1 MELTTEE
8 KLLALRLGFDE
19 AVLRIVKSELQKPL
33 EPFKKY
39 ISPDDGSEYILSSE
53 DVGLFVS
60 KSLVVEL
67 ADKYAGMW
75 NPNYVELIH
84 RIRSIIAPFGYL
96 AFLVEP
102 FGHPSLAV
110 MNTLDQYEIIRVMET
125 RGWDFDFDDKQW
137 LAEDLIEKLRQW
149 EQFCKFNV
157 IGAGNDNIKL
167 EFETLPLDLI
177 AFAEQINHLCW
188 EIDQI
193 YGIDSYCREPL
204 EIKRSAEQLAR
215 IMRETH
221 TVYLWWD

>member
-33 EPFKKY
+33 EPFKRY
-39 ISPDDGSEYILSSE
+39 ISADDGSEYILSSE
-53 DVGLFVS
+53 DVGLFVR

-67 ADKYAGMW
+67 ADKYTGMW
-75 NPNYVELIH
+75 KPNYVELIH
-84 RIRSIIAPFGYL
+84 GIRSMIAPFGYL

-149 EQFCKFNV
+149 EQLCKFNI

-167 EFETLPLDLI
+167 EFETLPVGLV

-193 YGIDSYCREPL
+193 YGIDSDCREPS
-204 EIKRSAEQLAR
+204 EIKKSAEQLAG

-221 TVYLWWD
+221 TIYLWWD